1 MNLHALLAPLFRTGI
16 QALLRLGEGRE
27 IVLPLTLQDAQGTA
41 RASAPDMALELA
53 AHWAWQDDM
62 LRLQARVQNSGS
74 KSVLVESIRFVFT
87 GAQEQGDSEWLVYR
101 DAGEC
106 AWCGVKRLDAL
117 DWDPSLGVIEE
128 QRVRGTEEQPTRF
141 HRSSLQT
148 VLYDARGKR
157 AWLLGFLRQRHGFNG
172 VDVRPDAGKTRI
184 AQVDAWQEFGTLLR
198 PGAEVET
205 DPLVVLSHEDPL
217 ALLEI
222 YAGTVQAHIGREF
235 TDPPEVGMM
244 TWYGYATAI
253 DRDIILQNADMVAE
267 LFADYPQPMRNLM
280 LLDHGWQED
289 ANWGYWDEADKKRF
303 PEGMKWLGDELRRRG
318 LQLAL
323 WYTPFCITENAPNLE
338 QIRPLQALD
347 AEGKPYTG
355 YACVWGQLPGHP
367 TGNWPIY
374 FFDGALDA
382 VQAKWERELRH
393 MAQDWGCVYWK
404 LDFFNL
410 ITSAGRAALSPVGE
424 LYARTYDTFRRA
436 VGHEGHLA
444 PCSCHTNIQLG
455 YNDSVRI
462 AADIGIAGT
471 WPSQMGHYRRGFT
484 TIAALWYKHRRFWVN
499 DPDSI
504 QIGRGCGLNE
514 ARVRATTVAFSGGHL
529 MVSEDL
535 RWISPDRLEIIRR
548 LLPAYGL
555 AARPLDLFEHV
566 YPDDLPHI
574 WRLPV
579 QSDWGARDAVAIF
592 NLTDQVKR
600 VTVQPEWFG
609 LTTGETF
616 GAVEWWQQRWLG
628 RFDNSFEIEIPP
640 ADVAIIHVQSYRPY
654 PWLISVSHHFT
665 GGWIVE
671 NLRFDEETRQLQG
684 EIVTRPGLR
693 VSLMGTLPPGWG
705 MSYTAHGCANGAGG
719 WTHEV
724 LTTSPRTPFAIP
736 FTQKE

>member
-1 MNLHALLAPLFRTGI
+1 MDINTLLAPLFGHEI
-16 QALLRLGEGRE
+16 QAVARLEGGRE
-27 IVLPLTLQDAQGTA
+27 IGLSLMLRGTKETT
-41 RASAPDMALELA
+41 RATAADPALELA

-62 LRLQARVQNSGS
+62 LRLQARVKNIGNQA
-74 KSVLVESIRFVFT
+74 VLVESIRFVFT
-87 GAQEQGDSEWLVYR
+87 GAQEQGNPAWLIYR

-117 DWDPSLGVIEE
+117 EEVGGGAVIGGQQE
-128 QRVRGTEEQPTRF
+128 PPPAL

-148 VLYDARGKR
+148 VLYDARGRR
-157 AWLLGFLRQRHGFNG
+157 AWLLGFLRQKHGFNG
-172 VDVRPDAGKTRI
+172 VDVRPDATKTQI
-184 AQVDAWQEFGTLLR
+184 AQADAWQEIGALVS

-205 DPLVVLSHEDPL
+205 DPLVVMSNADPL

-253 DRDIILQNADMVAE
+253 DRDIILQNADLVAD

-289 ANWGYWDEADKKRF
+289 ANWGYWDEADRKRF

-338 QIRPLQALD
+338 QIRPLRALD

-355 YACVWGQLPGHP
+355 YASVWGQLPGHP
-367 TGNWPIY
+367 TGNWTIH

-382 VQAKWERELRH
+382 VQAKWEREMRR

-404 LDFFNL
+404 LDFFTL
-410 ITSAGRAALSPVGE
+410 ITSAERAALSPTGE

-471 WPSQMGHYRRGFT
+471 WPSC
-484 TIAALWYKHRRFWVN
+484 
-499 DPDSI
+499 S
-504 QIGRGCGLNE
+504 
-514 ARVRATTVAFSGGHL
+514 
-529 MVSEDL
+529 
-535 RWISPDRLEIIRR
+535 
-548 LLPAYGL
+548 
-555 AARPLDLFEHV
+555 ARPLLTVFCSSTLKGRALV
-566 YPDDLPHI
+566 TT
-574 WRLPV
+574 
-579 QSDWGARDAVAIF
+579 AVSSPAF
-592 NLTDQVKR
+592 TCSSSCSSS
-600 VTVQPEWFG
+600 
-609 LTTGETF
+609 TT
-616 GAVEWWQQRWLG
+616 
-628 RFDNSFEIEIPP
+628 
-640 ADVAIIHVQSYRPY
+640 
-654 PWLISVSHHFT
+654 
-665 GGWIVE
+665 
-671 NLRFDEETRQLQG
+671 
-684 EIVTRPGLR
+684 TRPALIPLKNSSIKR
-693 VSLMGTLPPGWG
+693 RCRCSSRASPMSLLAAAMDSAAICPRNSASIRWRSRSTVSFPSAMIRSAWAL
-705 MSYTAHGCANGAGG
+705 A
-719 WTHEV
+719 
-724 LTTSPRTPFAIP
+724 
-736 FTQKE
+736 